1 MLVRRLH
8 ICNLTKVRMKFF
20 LRLHTWIQHD
30 FKGLVA
36 KIATGGF
43 YTLDVSPLREANNKT
58 HKSCGR
64 VMV

>member
-1 MLVRRLH
+1 MAIHTR
-8 ICNLTKVRMKFF
+8 IKGKFEV
-20 LRLHTWIQHD
+20 LID
-30 FKGLVA
+30 

-64 VMV
+64 VMVCWGRREGERLKKSM

>member
-1 MLVRRLH
+1 
-8 ICNLTKVRMKFF
+8 MKFF

-43 YTLDVSPLREANNKT
+43 YTLDVSPLREANNKI

-64 VMV
+64 VMVCWGRRDGERLKKSM